1 MQKEV
6 QKDFEWQ
13 EGFLPE
19 VQRVLTAN
27 ACHLINIEVANPQA
41 DMKRATDF
49 HVFTKVGDI
58 AVRIRRHPCT
68 WRDWTVRYS
77 RPSGAKTE
85 YEKLKEGYGDFYLYA
100 WEGNTPLRF
109 QDWVLIDLHLVRAC
123 GALCRG
129 SLDRNKDGS
138 SNFLSIPVRR
148 LGDCIVAT
156 NMQISYIVPK
166 DDPEWYDESDP
177 YKEHVGDYIPFPDLN
192 ILSHR

>member
-6 QKDFEWQ
+6 EKDFRWQ

-19 VQRVLTAN
+19 VKRVLTAN
-27 ACHLINIEVANPQA
+27 ACHLINIEVADTHA

-58 AVRIRRHPCT
+58 AVRIRRYPCA

-100 WEGNTPLRF
+100 WEGEMPLRF
-109 QDWVLIDLHLVRAC
+109 QDWVLIDLHLVRATD
-123 GALCRG
+123 ALCRG
-129 SLDRNKDGS
+129 KLDKNHDGS
-138 SNFLSIPVRR
+138 SDFLSIPVRR

-156 NMQISYIVPK
+156 NMKIAHVQQE
-166 DDPEWYDESDP
+166 DDPEWFDESDP
-177 YKEHVGDYIPFPDLN
+177 FAEHVGDFRPFPALTLFN
-192 ILSHR
+192 HR